1 MERIC
6 GVTDE
11 ALKELVDLAAQVE
24 SDASLCP
31 VDVSYRIVK
40 EGLKNSCG
48 KGVMCRD
55 GLRQVFTILQ
65 DVVNG
70 KGQNDDVE
78 MLKEIL
84 DVIRECADCDLSY
97 TVADQLLKL
106 IENNEAE
113 FDMHTKRKSCK
124 ALVCPGAYE
133 IYIDPAACK
142 GCGACKAAAP
152 VGVIAGSEG
161 MIHVIK
167 KNAIEIKNQEFYDL
181 CPNQA
186 IKKAGRVKPPLPTEP
201 VPVGS
206 FGAGAGGGRRGRRG
220 AAGAVKAAA
229 AAPKET
235 KAPVKTETKTPVS
248 PKPVIAPKPVVAPK
262 MPEAVKPAASPSPVK
277 PAAVKATPA
286 ASLAEGGVRCR
297 RRRGGAEESPLA
309 AEKSS
314 QTETSPVSTASAE
327 TGSTENAPRRRRR
340 RRE

>member
-97 TVADQLLKL
+97 TVADQILKL

-152 VGVIAGSEG
+152 AGVIAGSEG

-167 KNAIEIKNQEFYDL
+167 KNAIEIKKQEFYDL

-220 AAGAVKAAA
+220 AAGAAKAVA

-235 KAPVKTETKTPVS
+235 KAPVKTPVS
-248 PKPVIAPKPVVAPK
+248 PKPVVAPK
-262 MPEAVKPAASPSPVK
+262 AVVVPDKPEAVKPAVSPVK
-277 PAAVKATPA
+277 PAAAKVTPA
-286 ASLAEGGVRCR
+286 AAPEGGVRR
-297 RRRGGAEESPLA
+297 RRRRAGAEESPVLA
-309 AEKSS
+309 ESSKAETK
-314 QTETSPVSTASAE
+314 PVSSASPE
-327 TGSTENAPRRRRR
+327 TDASESAPRRRRR